1 MVNKNRRLN
10 LKKIINKNNSQL
22 LIIFII
28 QGLNAILGFFI
39 QITLSNEMSVEGY
52 GKFNVIFNSIT
63 ILTLLVCLGNT
74 NFILR
79 NTSIYRKNLKK
90 TSHLINNVIIYSILN
105 WSLVF
110 LILLF
115 VNNFLLINTNNYI
128 DFSILLYGCIWLL
141 FSSFTLIFQN
151 FDRALGFTL
160 RSMLPATI
168 FKSIILLSLIV
179 IVGYYSDN
187 FQTKST
193 VLIYAFTFL
202 ITTTMFLIYDRAY
215 LSLNFSFLNLI
226 NNYKKTFLG
235 SFQYFFNKVALNLL
249 KNSDIIMIGFI
260 LTDFEAGIY
269 GAATR
274 INIIVIFG
282 LSSMNI
288 LYSPMVAKLFKEDKI
303 QDLNR
308 NLKTPN
314 LIIFLFALT
323 LLIFILIFGKVILS
337 LFGNEYVGAYLI
349 LVFLSFRNLV
359 QAVFGINGSILNMT
373 NNQKYFNKILYL
385 ILFFYIVT
393 SPFIIK
399 YFGIES
405 FAGFVCFIALL
416 RNFLQWHFLYYKL
429 NIKCGIFSNVL
440 EKLNVL

>member
-1 MVNKNRRLN
+1 
-10 LKKIINKNNSQL
+10 
-22 LIIFII
+22 
-28 QGLNAILGFFI
+28 
-39 QITLSNEMSVEGY
+39 
-52 GKFNVIFNSIT
+52 
-63 ILTLLVCLGNT
+63 
-74 NFILR
+74 
-79 NTSIYRKNLKK
+79 
-90 TSHLINNVIIYSILN
+90 
-105 WSLVF
+105 
-110 LILLF
+110 
-115 VNNFLLINTNNYI
+115 
-128 DFSILLYGCIWLL
+128 
-141 FSSFTLIFQN
+141 
-151 FDRALGFTL
+151 
-160 RSMLPATI
+160 
-168 FKSIILLSLIV
+168 
-179 IVGYYSDN
+179 
-187 FQTKST
+187 
-193 VLIYAFTFL
+193 
-202 ITTTMFLIYDRAY
+202 
-215 LSLNFSFLNLI
+215 
-226 NNYKKTFLG
+226 
-235 SFQYFFNKVALNLL
+235 
-249 KNSDIIMIGFI
+249 
-260 LTDFEAGIY
+260 
-269 GAATR
+269 
-274 INIIVIFG
+274 
-282 LSSMNI
+282 
-288 LYSPMVAKLFKEDKI
+288 MVAKLFKEDKI